1 MISHKQLI
9 HALTLYKH
17 GNFTRAAEE
26 TNISQSAFSRS
37 IRNLEESL
45 GVPLFDR
52 DTNCVIP
59 TRYGEALLHKAEA
72 IVADTVELQREIILM
87 RGLEVGGLNIALGV
101 YPAEVSGNRALGYML
116 RNYPHL
122 RYRAFVG
129 NWETVNQQVL
139 SRAVDLGFATIETA
153 EIDDRLT
160 VERVS
165 QPEMFL
171 YCRKGHPL
179 ADCKEVSREELDQ
192 FPLVSIRVPSALADA
207 IPGKAEID
215 SSSGHLIPAIEIDD
229 FTTARTVISNS
240 DGIGVAIPA
249 QIQTQLRSGEFTLL
263 QYQRPL
269 VTPVFGF
276 ILLKNRAVSS
286 AAEVFMGHVA
296 TLEEDASRTNRM
308 LIEKY
313 FG

>member
-1 MISHKQLI
+1 MISHRQLI

-26 TNISQSAFSRS
+26 SNISQSAFSRS

-59 TRYGEALLHKAEA
+59 TRYGVALLHKAKA
-72 IVADTVELQREIILM
+72 IVADTVELQREIYLM
-87 RGLEVGGLNIALGV
+87 QGLEVGGLTVALGV

-116 RNYPHL
+116 RKHPRL
-122 RYRAFVG
+122 SYRAFAG

-139 SRAVDLGFATIETA
+139 SREVDLGFATIETA

-160 VERVS
+160 VERVNQS
-165 QPEMFL
+165 EMFL

-179 ADCKEVSREELDQ
+179 ADRKDVSREDLDQ
-192 FPLVSIRVPSALADA
+192 FPLVSIRAPSALADA

-215 SSSGHLIPAIEIDD
+215 PSSGHLIPTMEIDD

-240 DGIGVAIPA
+240 DGVGVAIPT
-249 QIQTQLRSGEFTLL
+249 QIQTQLISGEFTLL
-263 QYQRPL
+263 KYQRPM

-276 ILLKNRAVSS
+276 ILLKNRTLSP
-286 AAEVFMGHVA
+286 AAEVFMEHVA
-296 TLEEDASRTNRM
+296 TLEKDASRTNGV

>member
-1 MISHKQLI
+1 MISHRQLI

-26 TNISQSAFSRS
+26 SNISQSAFSRS

-59 TRYGEALLHKAEA
+59 TRYGEALLHKAKA
-72 IVADTVELQREIILM
+72 IVADTVELQREIDLM
-87 RGLEVGGLNIALGV
+87 RGLKVGGLTVALGV

-116 RNYPHL
+116 RKHPRL
-122 RYRAFVG
+122 SYRAFVG

-139 SRAVDLGFATIETA
+139 SREVDLGFATIETA

-179 ADCKEVSREELDQ
+179 ADRKDVSREDLDQ

-215 SSSGHLIPAIEIDD
+215 PSSGHLIPTMEIDD

-240 DGIGVAIPA
+240 DGLGVAIPT
-249 QIQTQLRSGEFTLL
+249 QIQTQLISGEFTLL
-263 QYQRPL
+263 KYQRPM

-276 ILLKNRAVSS
+276 ILLKNRAVSP
-286 AAEVFMGHVA
+286 AAEVFMEHVA
-296 TLEEDASRTNRM
+296 TLEKGASRTNGV